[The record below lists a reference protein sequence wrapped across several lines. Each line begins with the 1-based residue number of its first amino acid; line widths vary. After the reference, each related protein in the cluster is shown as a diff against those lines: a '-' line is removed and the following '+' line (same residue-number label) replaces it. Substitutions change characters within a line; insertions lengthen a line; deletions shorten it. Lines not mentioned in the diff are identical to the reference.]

1 MYIPQSDVDKFWG
14 NVGNVFAICIFA
26 ILGLLFICIFIYA
39 AMSAISTIPDAG
51 AAQYKVCLA
60 IAAILFISVNVAF
73 IMLVYSYSFEHAP
86 KGSVPVL
93 QAIGWPLLWISMIGG
108 VLFRIIG
115 EDMD

>member
-1 MYIPQSDVDKFWG
+1 MYIPQSDVDEFWG
-14 NVGNVFAICIFA
+14 NVGNVFVFCLFV

-39 AMSAISTIPDAG
+39 AMSAISAMPDAG
-51 AAQYKVCLA
+51 AVQYKVCLA
-60 IAAILFISVNVAF
+60 IAAVLFMSVNVAF

-108 VLFRIIG
+108 VLFRVAG
-115 EDMD
+115 ENID